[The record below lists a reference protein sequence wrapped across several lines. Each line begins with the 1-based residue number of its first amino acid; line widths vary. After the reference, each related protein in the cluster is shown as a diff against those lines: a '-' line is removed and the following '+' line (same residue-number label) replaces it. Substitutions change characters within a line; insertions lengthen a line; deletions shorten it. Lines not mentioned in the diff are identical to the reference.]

1 MAFIYKTDKKT
12 GKTYRITAAGWDSSS
27 NPGFTGSREV
37 PVISWTP
44 QTLSGSTS
52 LTPDQLNAIATVNG
66 NQISGSFAY
75 FDIMGNYISVGHDL
89 PVGDHKIIC
98 NFYAQDPYKYE
109 DIKSSAIIKVE

>member
-52 LTPDQLNAIATVNG
+52 LTPDQLNAVATVNG

-89 PVGDHKIIC
+89 PASGIYKASLSLLTCLHIAFSSMIK
-98 NFYAQDPYKYE
+98 QD
-109 DIKSSAIIKVE
+109 SQ